1 MKRNYEEKGLVP
13 TVVAENKCTWGG
25 PWTEIKLE
33 AFEKYVEAYLTIMN
47 KNRDKFGWKLV
58 YFDGFAGSGTRD
70 QEKENPSELLK
81 VLFKE
86 GFDKEDMSLYK
97 GAAERVLSIKQR
109 GFDDYYFIDSNKAAS
124 DKLKEK
130 LKDFESPDRKMFF
143 INNDANKAISNFADE
158 LDKHRNYASLVL
170 LDPFGMQLDW
180 DSIKK
185 LARPHTDLW
194 ILIPTGVIVNRLL
207 DRKGELMF
215 ENKLKSFF
223 GLSLEQI
230 KEYFY
235 QISNEQT
242 LFGEEEK
249 IIKVQ
254 KPIEKIAELYIERL
268 KEIFSEVSDKP
279 LVMYNSC
286 KTPIFHFVF
295 ASNNNTAKRIAQDI
309 VGVIK
314 HRKN

>member
-1 MKRNYEEKGLVP
+1 MKSDYEEKGLVP

-25 PWTEIKLE
+25 PWTEAKLN

-47 KNRDKFGWKLV
+47 RYRDDFLWKLI

-70 QEKENPSELLK
+70 QENKNPSELLK
-81 VLFKE
+81 DLFEE
-86 GFDKEDMSLYK
+86 GLDKEELSVYK
-97 GAAERVLSIKQR
+97 GAAERVLSIDQR
-109 GFDDYYFIDSNKAAS
+109 GFDYYYFIDSDKEAS
-124 DKLKEK
+124 RRLKEK
-130 LKDFESPDRKMFF
+130 LEGYDCTMVFRT
-143 INNDANKAISNFADE
+143 NDANEEIQKLAKALHANSNLA
-158 LDKHRNYASLVL
+158 ALVL
-170 LDPFGMQLDW
+170 LDPFGMQINW
-180 DSIKK
+180 RSIEK
-185 LARPHTDLW
+185 LAATRTDLW
-194 ILIPTGVIVNRLL
+194 ILIPTGVIINRLL
-207 DRKGELMF
+207 DKKGELLYSK
-215 ENKLKSFF
+215 KLKSFF

-254 KPIEKIAELYIERL
+254 KPIERIAELYIERL

-279 LVMYNSC
+279 LIMYNSC

-295 ASNNNTAKRIAQDI
+295 ASNNKTAKNIAQDI
-309 VGVIK
+309 VGKIK
-314 HRKN
+314 PRKN